1 MKINKDNY
9 ESYFLRHI
17 EGRLE
22 ENETREL
29 NAFLQQNSE
38 LKELLDFYDPS
49 ITIEKDDE
57 LVFDEKEKL
66 IFAKPT
72 KIVPMWTRYAAAA
85 AVALLIVS
93 VAMVW
98 TKNNQQEYN
107 TPIILAENTANN
119 HNNIP
124 TTINN
129 SDDKTFV
136 EQETITTKT
145 KPNIASKKNIA
156 NETHLTHNIPSSSV
170 MAENTVDFSESVL
183 LAENTEMPQ
192 DETTIIEIYSP
203 CLAEYVIPQ
212 EIVDE
217 MTKQELLLEYEMN
230 LLADD
235 NSSKSKLADIKEKLV
250 ALLDSTEISNINFE
264 EYGRF
269 IQTAYNNNK
278 EEISNFIDRKINK
291 YKENYM

>member
-107 TPIILAENTANN
+107 TPIILAENTVNN

-124 TTINN
+124 TTI
-129 SDDKTFV
+129 
-136 EQETITTKT
+136 
-145 KPNIASKKNIA
+145 

-212 EIVDE
+212 EVVDE

>member
-145 KPNIASKKNIA
+145 KPNIASKK
-156 NETHLTHNIPSSSV
+156 
-170 MAENTVDFSESVL
+170 
-183 LAENTEMPQ
+183 
-192 DETTIIEIYSP
+192 
-203 CLAEYVIPQ
+203 
-212 EIVDE
+212 
-217 MTKQELLLEYEMN
+217 
-230 LLADD
+230 
-235 NSSKSKLADIKEKLV
+235 
-250 ALLDSTEISNINFE
+250 
-264 EYGRF
+264 
-269 IQTAYNNNK
+269 
-278 EEISNFIDRKINK
+278 K
-291 YKENYM
+291 YILIMY